1 MPLPQIDTLLNSFI
15 PVTLK
20 EMDEVTLMNR
30 QETKYVFSAGRLPA
44 LLDLLYPSY
53 KVLEIGNVRSM
64 AYHTTYFD
72 TPDMF
77 FYTEQVRGKLNRH
90 KIRYRNY
97 ESTGDSFLEIKKK
110 TNKNRTIK
118 WRIANRQIADC
129 FDMEASEFIH
139 DYLPYDSLDLKP
151 VLINCFNRITLVG
164 KEIRERITLDY
175 GISFNI
181 PGEEASEFPFL
192 AIAEIKREKS
202 AGFSPVGSSMKEF
215 GIPPN
220 RFSKY
225 CMGSALVRELPRKNT
240 LKRNLLLL
248 NKIENEYIKYA

>member
-1 MPLPQIDTLLNSFI
+1 MRLPQIDTLLNSFD
-15 PVTLK
+15 PVSLK
-20 EMDEVTLMNR
+20 EMDEVMLMNR
-30 QETKYVFSAGRLPA
+30 QETKYVFSAGRIPA
-44 LLDLLYPSY
+44 LLEILSASY
-53 KVLEIGNVRSM
+53 KVLEINKIRSM

-90 KIRYRNY
+90 KLRYRNY
-97 ESTGDSFLEIKKK
+97 ETTGDSFLEIKKK
-110 TNKNRTIK
+110 TNKNRTLK
-118 WRIANRQIADC
+118 WRIANCQIADS

-164 KEIRERITLDY
+164 KEVSERITLDY

-181 PGEEASEFPFL
+181 PGETASEFPFL
-192 AIAEIKREKS
+192 AIAEIKRDKS
-202 AGFSPVGSSMKEF
+202 AGFSPVGNSMKHF
-215 GIPPN
+215 GIAPN